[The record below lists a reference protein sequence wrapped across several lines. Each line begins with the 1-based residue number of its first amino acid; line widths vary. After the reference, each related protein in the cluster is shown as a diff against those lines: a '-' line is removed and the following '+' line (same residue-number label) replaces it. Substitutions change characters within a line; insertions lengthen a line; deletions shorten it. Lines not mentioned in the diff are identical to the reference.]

1 MSNDEAYL
9 RVPNHREGRGLRK
22 RKSDTILS
30 PGRSKSP
37 RQAKAD
43 ENERAD
49 DNRRTDGGVDD
60 TLPAKSLQ
68 SAPPSNDE
76 HLVSEEPEQ
85 DGSQT
90 RLEVD
95 DEPRDDG
102 DMDQLMA
109 IGGWSVYVTESRIA
123 NGATRMPNPLR
134 PTIILPPIHV
144 PDPTEGSP
152 SGQRTRQLEER
163 LRGIEKTALR
173 WTEAHPPQ

>member
-109 IGGWSVYVTESRIA
+109 SLKDLKFENMDRRKKAIKFVKQNRDKTWC
-123 NGATRMPNPLR
+123 
-134 PTIILPPIHV
+134 PICQKFRH
-144 PDPTEGSP
+144 TA
-152 SGQRTRQLEER
+152 SGCCIECREPICDSER
-163 LRGIEKTALR
+163 A
-173 WTEAHPPQ
+173 